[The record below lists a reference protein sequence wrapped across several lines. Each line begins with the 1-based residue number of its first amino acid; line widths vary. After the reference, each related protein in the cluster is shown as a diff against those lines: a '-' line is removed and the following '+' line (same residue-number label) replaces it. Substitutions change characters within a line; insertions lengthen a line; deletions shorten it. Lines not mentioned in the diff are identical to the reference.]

1 MKYAILIISL
11 LFSGFGIGQSATITV
26 TATACKAMNLYAF
39 NGVSFETVAPFT
51 ADGSGLWTLEI
62 PVGTPVFRYVGST
75 TSDAL
80 PLIVG
85 ADKALAISGTCGQM
99 RNATVVA
106 SPINE
111 SYQAMK
117 ATFQQHMLDF
127 STATADWQKAKAAQD
142 TVAVAKHLKTLATID
157 QSKRKLLTEAKAEYP
172 ILGRIV
178 SLNTYL
184 SFLTENN
191 DRYQSELD
199 YFVNT
204 YFQFV
209 DFTDAGYGELP
220 WTYEGN
226 RNFAQTLAQAVPGEQ
241 LADILQAIYNRWP
254 AGSQARLFAMSG
266 GFASLVQK
274 KHPATVKLADAIVAE
289 FKASHPGQAAQIE
302 AQAASLRTFA
312 IGSEAPLFAGPTP
325 EGETISLESLRGKVV
340 LIDFWASW
348 CGPCRRE
355 NPNVVKMYEK
365 YKDQGFEIL
374 AVSLDKTKDRWV
386 KAIADDN
393 LTWLHISDLKGWQSE
408 YSRLY
413 GVSSIPQ
420 TVLLDQEGKILAR
433 NLRGAELEQKVGE
446 VLSGKK

>member
-1 MKYAILIISL
+1 MKYAILLLSL
-11 LFSGFGIGQSATITV
+11 LCSVFVTAQSATITV
-26 TATACKAMNLYAF
+26 TAKGCKEMNLYAF
-39 NGVSFETVAPFT
+39 NGVGFETVAPFT
-51 ADGSGLWTLEI
+51 ADGSGGWTLKI
-62 PVGTPVFRYVGST
+62 PANGPVFRYVGSKAN
-75 TSDAL
+75 DAL

-85 ADKALAISGTCGQM
+85 GEEVVTVTGNCGQM

-106 SPINE
+106 SPIND

-117 ATFQQHMLDF
+117 ATFQAHNKDF
-127 STATADWQKAKAAQD
+127 TTIMTAWKKASAANDSAAINVQLQALTA
-142 TVAVAKHLKTLATID
+142 LD
-157 QSKRKLLTEAKAEYP
+157 QSKRALLKKARAEYP
-172 ILGRIV
+172 LLARIV

-184 SFLTENN
+184 SFLTENQ

-226 RNFAQTLAQAVPGEQ
+226 RNFAQTLAAVVPGEQ
-241 LADILQAIYNRWP
+241 LADILQAVYNQWP
-254 AGSQARLFAMSG
+254 VGSQARLFAMSG
-266 GFASLVQK
+266 GFASLSQQ
-274 KHPATVKLADAIVAE
+274 KHPATVPLGDAIIKE
-289 FKASHPGQAAQIE
+289 FSESYPEPVAQIGG
-302 AQAASLRTFA
+302 QVASLRTFA
-312 IGSEAPLFAGPTP
+312 IGAEAPLFAGPSP
-325 EGETISLESLRGKVV
+325 EGATISLESLRGKVV

-355 NPNVVKMYEK
+355 NPNVVRMYEK

-386 KAIADDN
+386 QAIADDK
-393 LTWLHISDLKGWQSE
+393 LSWLHISDLKGWQSE

-433 NLRGAELEQKVGE
+433 NLRGAELEKKVGE